1 MSFNLRKAIDHSL
14 LLMTIAISGFP
25 FFSSTAL
32 FIPVFIILF
41 TVFLLRKRK
50 FDTVFALAIIFL
62 AFVTAMQTIV
72 FNFFSIQTSAGV
84 FLRLINGYLIVKI
97 LRDNFAN
104 YYVNILFGLSLI
116 SLIFYIPIILL
127 PGFDIFLLKIASF
140 LNVLNIADSESD
152 SLVIYTLHHLTLSR
166 NTGPFWEAGA
176 FGGYLVIAY
185 IFNKFSKNS
194 KKKKTKELLLLVTIL
209 TTFSSTAYF
218 VIFFFIFAFYFR
230 YIKNFFIKISFIS
243 LLAVMGYFVTF
254 ELPFLGNKVSNQ
266 IKIASEVNNPYLDS
280 TNSQRFL
287 SILRDYEDFKGYE
300 VFGRGSNPITRYSYD
315 PDNQIRTVGLTDILV
330 RMGLPYFIFM
340 VFLLHRSVRYF
351 ISFYNFN
358 GAIYYNS
365 FLISILLILMSQVYF
380 NHPLFWSLLFLSCAY
395 RK

>member
-1 MSFNLRKAIDHSL
+1 MSINSRKTIDHLL
-14 LLMTIAISGFP
+14 LLMTIAVSGFP
-25 FFSSTAL
+25 FFSSAVL
-32 FIPVFIILF
+32 FIPLFIVLF

-50 FDTVFALAIIFL
+50 FDTVFVLAIIFL
-62 AFVTAMQTIV
+62 VFITAMQTVV

-84 FLRLINGYLIVKI
+84 FLRLINGYLIIKI

-127 PGFDIFLLKIASF
+127 PGFDLFLIKIASF
-140 LNVLNIADSESD
+140 MDVLNIADSDAD
-152 SLVIYTLHHLTLSR
+152 SLIIYTLHHLTLSR

-185 IFNKFSKNS
+185 IFNRFSKS
-194 KKKKTKELLLLVTIL
+194 KKKKTKEFLLLVTIL

-243 LLAVMGYFVTF
+243 LLTVMGYFVTF
-254 ELPFLGNKVSNQ
+254 ELPFLGNKVSTQ
-266 IKIASEVNNPYLDS
+266 VKDASQVNNPYLDS

-287 SILRDYEDFKGYE
+287 SILRDYEDFKGHE
-300 VFGRGSNPITRYSYD
+300 FFGRGSNPITRYSYD

-330 RMGLPYFIFM
+330 RMGLPYFLFM
-340 VFLLHRSVRYF
+340 IFLLHRSMKYF
-351 ISFYNFN
+351 TSFYNFN

-365 FLISILLILMSQVYF
+365 FLISIILTLMSQVYF
-380 NHPLFWSLLFLSCAY
+380 NHPVFWSLLFLSCVY

>member
-1 MSFNLRKAIDHSL
+1 MSINSRKTIDHLL
-14 LLMTIAISGFP
+14 LLMTIAVSGFP
-25 FFSSTAL
+25 FFSSTVL
-32 FIPVFIILF
+32 FIPLFIVLF

-50 FDTVFALAIIFL
+50 FDTVFVLAIIFL
-62 AFVTAMQTIV
+62 VFITAMQTVV

-84 FLRLINGYLIVKI
+84 FLRLINGYLIIKI

-127 PGFDIFLLKIASF
+127 PGFDLFLIKIASF
-140 LNVLNIADSESD
+140 MDVLNIADSDAD
-152 SLVIYTLHHLTLSR
+152 SLIIYTLHHLTLSR

-185 IFNKFSKNS
+185 IFNRFSKS
-194 KKKKTKELLLLVTIL
+194 KKKKTKEFLILVTIL

-243 LLAVMGYFVTF
+243 LLTVMGYFVTF
-254 ELPFLGNKVSNQ
+254 ELPFLGNKVSTQ
-266 IKIASEVNNPYLDS
+266 VKDASQVNNPYLDS

-287 SILRDYEDFKGYE
+287 SILRDYEDFKGHE
-300 VFGRGSNPITRYSYD
+300 FFGRGSNPITRYSYD

-330 RMGLPYFIFM
+330 RMGLPYFLFM
-340 VFLLHRSVRYF
+340 IFLLHRSMKYF
-351 ISFYNFN
+351 TSFYNFN

-365 FLISILLILMSQVYF
+365 FLISIILTLMSQVYF
-380 NHPLFWSLLFLSCAY
+380 NHPVFWSLLFLSCVY

>member
-1 MSFNLRKAIDHSL
+1 MSINSRKTIDHLL
-14 LLMTIAISGFP
+14 LLMTIAVSGFP
-25 FFSSTAL
+25 FFSSAVL
-32 FIPVFIILF
+32 FIPLFIVLF

-50 FDTVFALAIIFL
+50 FDTVFVLAIIFL
-62 AFVTAMQTIV
+62 VFITAMQTVV

-84 FLRLINGYLIVKI
+84 FLRLINGYLIIKI

-127 PGFDIFLLKIASF
+127 PGFDLFLIKIASF
-140 LNVLNIADSESD
+140 MDVLNIADSDAD
-152 SLVIYTLHHLTLSR
+152 SLIIYTLHHLTLSR

-185 IFNKFSKNS
+185 IFNRFSKS
-194 KKKKTKELLLLVTIL
+194 KKKKTKEFLILVTIL

-243 LLAVMGYFVTF
+243 LLTVMGYFVTF
-254 ELPFLGNKVSNQ
+254 ELPFLGNKVSTQ
-266 IKIASEVNNPYLDS
+266 VKDASQVNNPYLDS

-287 SILRDYEDFKGYE
+287 SILRDYEDFKGHE
-300 VFGRGSNPITRYSYD
+300 FFGRGSNPITRYSYD

-330 RMGLPYFIFM
+330 RMGLPYFLFM
-340 VFLLHRSVRYF
+340 IFLLHRSMKYF
-351 ISFYNFN
+351 TSFYNFN

-365 FLISILLILMSQVYF
+365 FLISIILTLMSQVYF
-380 NHPLFWSLLFLSCAY
+380 NHPVFWSLLFLSCVY

>member
-1 MSFNLRKAIDHSL
+1 MSINSRKTIDHLL
-14 LLMTIAISGFP
+14 LLMTIAVSGFP
-25 FFSSTAL
+25 FFSSTVL
-32 FIPVFIILF
+32 FIPLFIVLF

-50 FDTVFALAIIFL
+50 FDTVFVLAIIFL
-62 AFVTAMQTIV
+62 VFITAMQTVV

-84 FLRLINGYLIVKI
+84 FLRLINGYLIIKI

-127 PGFDIFLLKIASF
+127 PGFDLFLIKIASF
-140 LNVLNIADSESD
+140 MDVLNIADSDAD
-152 SLVIYTLHHLTLSR
+152 SLIIYTLHHLTLSR

-185 IFNKFSKNS
+185 IFNRFSKS
-194 KKKKTKELLLLVTIL
+194 KKKKTKEFLMLVTIL

-243 LLAVMGYFVTF
+243 LLTVMGYFVTF
-254 ELPFLGNKVSNQ
+254 ELPFLGNKVSTQ
-266 IKIASEVNNPYLDS
+266 VKDASQVNNPYLDS

-287 SILRDYEDFKGYE
+287 SILRDYEDFKGHE
-300 VFGRGSNPITRYSYD
+300 FFGRGSNPITRYSYD

-330 RMGLPYFIFM
+330 RMGLPYFLFM
-340 VFLLHRSVRYF
+340 IFLLHRSMKYF
-351 ISFYNFN
+351 TSFYNFN

-365 FLISILLILMSQVYF
+365 FLISIILTLMSQVYF
-380 NHPLFWSLLFLSCAY
+380 NHPVFWSLLFLSCVY

>member
-1 MSFNLRKAIDHSL
+1 MSINSRKTIDHLL
-14 LLMTIAISGFP
+14 LLMTIAVSGFP
-25 FFSSTAL
+25 FFSSTVL
-32 FIPVFIILF
+32 FIPLFIVLF

-50 FDTVFALAIIFL
+50 FDTVFVLAIIFL
-62 AFVTAMQTIV
+62 VFITAMQTVV

-84 FLRLINGYLIVKI
+84 FLRLINGYLIIKI

-127 PGFDIFLLKIASF
+127 PGFDLFLIKIASF
-140 LNVLNIADSESD
+140 MDVLNIADSDAD
-152 SLVIYTLHHLTLSR
+152 SLIIYTLHHLTLSR

-185 IFNKFSKNS
+185 IFNRFSKS
-194 KKKKTKELLLLVTIL
+194 KKKKTKEFLLLVTIL

-243 LLAVMGYFVTF
+243 LLTVMGYFVTF
-254 ELPFLGNKVSNQ
+254 ELPFLGNKVSTQ
-266 IKIASEVNNPYLDS
+266 VKDASQVNNPYLDS

-287 SILRDYEDFKGYE
+287 SILRDYEDFKGHE
-300 VFGRGSNPITRYSYD
+300 FFGRGSNPITRYSYD

-330 RMGLPYFIFM
+330 RMGLPYFLFM
-340 VFLLHRSVRYF
+340 IFLLHRSMKYF
-351 ISFYNFN
+351 TSFYNFN

-365 FLISILLILMSQVYF
+365 FLISIILTLMSQVYF
-380 NHPLFWSLLFLSCAY
+380 NHPVFWSLLFLSCVY

>member
-1 MSFNLRKAIDHSL
+1 MSINSRKTIDHLL
-14 LLMTIAISGFP
+14 LLMTIAVSGFP
-25 FFSSTAL
+25 FFSSAVL
-32 FIPVFIILF
+32 FIPLFIVLF

-50 FDTVFALAIIFL
+50 FDTVFVLAIIFL
-62 AFVTAMQTIV
+62 VFITAMQTVV
-72 FNFFSIQTSAGV
+72 FNFFSILTSAGV
-84 FLRLINGYLIVKI
+84 FLRLINGYLIIKI

-127 PGFDIFLLKIASF
+127 PGFDLFLIKIASF
-140 LNVLNIADSESD
+140 MDVLNIADSDAD
-152 SLVIYTLHHLTLSR
+152 SLIIYTLHHLTLSR

-185 IFNKFSKNS
+185 IFNRFSKS
-194 KKKKTKELLLLVTIL
+194 KKKKTKEFLLLVTIL

-243 LLAVMGYFVTF
+243 LLTVMGYFVTF
-254 ELPFLGNKVSNQ
+254 ELPFLGNKVSTQ
-266 IKIASEVNNPYLDS
+266 VKDASQVNNPYLDS

-287 SILRDYEDFKGYE
+287 SILRDYEDFKGHE
-300 VFGRGSNPITRYSYD
+300 FFGRGSNPITRYSYD

-330 RMGLPYFIFM
+330 RMGLPYFLFM
-340 VFLLHRSVRYF
+340 IFLLHRSMKYF
-351 ISFYNFN
+351 TSFYNFN

-365 FLISILLILMSQVYF
+365 FLISIILTLMSQVYF
-380 NHPLFWSLLFLSCAY
+380 NHPVFWSLLFLSCVY